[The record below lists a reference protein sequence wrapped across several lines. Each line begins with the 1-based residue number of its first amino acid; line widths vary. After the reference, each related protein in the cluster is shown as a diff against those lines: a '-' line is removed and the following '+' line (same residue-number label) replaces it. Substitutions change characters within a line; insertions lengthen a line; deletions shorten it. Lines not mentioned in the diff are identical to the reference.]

1 MWDSARVGACASP
14 IRTLDG
20 WLQFYH
26 GASAEHRYC
35 LGALLLDHREPWKIL
50 ARSHE
55 PLMEPL
61 AEYEQRG
68 FLGHVIF
75 CNGHLVEE
83 DQVTLYYGSSDSVI
97 CGAQLSISEIL
108 DLLS

>member
-1 MWDSARVGACASP
+1 
-14 IRTLDG
+14 
-20 WLQFYH
+20 
-26 GASAEHRYC
+26 
-35 LGALLLDHREPWKIL
+35 
-50 ARSHE
+50 
-55 PLMEPL
+55 MEPL